1 MENGIILTNATALV
15 VLEARIDENAAEE
28 KIDPSPFITQKTS
41 NVVTVFLRKT
51 ADCNS
56 YSTLYFIQ

>member
-1 MENGIILTNATALV
+1 MENGIILTNATALL

-41 NVVTVFLRKT
+41 NVVTEFLRKT
-51 ADCNS
+51 ADCNW
-56 YSTLYFIQ
+56 L